1 MKTLH
6 IHIGTPKTATTAIQY
21 FCKENAE
28 MLEKEGYCYPTFPFE
43 YPGISNAHNGRF
55 LMGVVKDKDGNRNT
69 KQEEINFREGMN
81 IVKKLFQE
89 YEHIILSDEG
99 IWRRTEGIKEDFW
112 KIMVQEAEKAEFQ
125 IHVIVYL
132 RRQDKYFLSNWNQR
146 VKRLCSNHTI
156 EEFTEMGDKRRL
168 DYYGKLEQISG
179 VVGKENITVRRFE
192 KDNFEGGSIYADF
205 LSIFHIALTDE
216 YKVSQDVRNIG
227 LYGNT
232 HEIKRVLNIFPWMK
246 DEKVRKYITDILQED
261 SEISKKEYPCEMYSK
276 EEIRDLLECYREGNQ
291 KVAEEYLG
299 EEPGSDLFDDIVS
312 DLPKWQ
318 KDNPYMVDDLIRI
331 LGSVMMHLYQ
341 HEKEFEQLHQSVW
354 QMRHPFRAVV
364 CAVKRKVKPVK

>member
-6 IHIGTPKTATTAIQY
+6 IHIGTPKTATTAIHY

-28 MLEKEGYCYPTFPFE
+28 MLAKEGYCYPTFTFE
-43 YPGISNAHNGRF
+43 YPGISKAHTGRF

-81 IVKKLFQE
+81 IVKKLFRE

-125 IHVIVYL
+125 IHVIEYL

>member
-1 MKTLH
+1 
-6 IHIGTPKTATTAIQY
+6 
-21 FCKENAE
+21 
-28 MLEKEGYCYPTFPFE
+28 
-43 YPGISNAHNGRF
+43 
-55 LMGVVKDKDGNRNT
+55 
-69 KQEEINFREGMN
+69 
-81 IVKKLFQE
+81 
-89 YEHIILSDEG
+89 
-99 IWRRTEGIKEDFW
+99 
-112 KIMVQEAEKAEFQ
+112 
-125 IHVIVYL
+125 
-132 RRQDKYFLSNWNQR
+132 
-146 VKRLCSNHTI
+146 
-156 EEFTEMGDKRRL
+156 MGDKRRL